1 MFIRLNPRRSQGRAP
16 LRSRDLLLSLIVL
29 VSACLG
35 PRLARADDAP
45 PYSWTPW
52 NPCPGCDLLVG
63 VGTTFNFWNWTDGL
77 VLPVTLEIDDGRWEV
92 GAFRIATAQ
101 YLKEEPQFPAS
112 LRSSN
117 PEWGFDA
124 MRRWQLLHRSW
135 GKLYFG
141 FGGNYKTENDWLDSR
156 WNFAYMIGARFEV
169 GGGSILELSVRHW
182 SNAWF
187 RSPNRGEN
195 FVMLSFGL

>member
-1 MFIRLNPRRSQGRAP
+1 MLIPFRFRRSQDRTP
-16 LRSRDLLLSLIVL
+16 LRSRAWLLVPIVI

-35 PRLARADDAP
+35 PRLARADDVQ

-77 VLPVTLEIDDGRWEV
+77 ILPVTLEIDDSRWEV

-101 YLKEEPQFPAS
+101 YVKESAYPAS
-112 LRSSN
+112 MRSAN

-141 FGGNYKTENDWLDSR
+141 FGANYKMESDWIDPR
-156 WNFAYMIGARFEV
+156 WNFAYMVGVRFYV
-169 GGGSILELSVRHW
+169 GSGSILELSVRHW
-182 SNAWF
+182 SDAWF
-187 RSPNRGEN
+187 RAPNRGED